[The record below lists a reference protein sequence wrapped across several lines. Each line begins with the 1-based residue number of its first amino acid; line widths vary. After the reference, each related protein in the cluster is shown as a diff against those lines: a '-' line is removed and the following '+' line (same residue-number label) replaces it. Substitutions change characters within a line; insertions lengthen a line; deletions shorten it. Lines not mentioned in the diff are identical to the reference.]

1 MSPFTTRPLIIARK
15 GVVTAG
21 HYLAAAA
28 GLRIF
33 AQGGNAF
40 DAAVAAGLCLNLVE
54 PHNNGL
60 GGEAPT
66 LVYTAAEKKVY
77 AVSGMGWS
85 PAALTID
92 WCRQNGVDIIPGD
105 GYIPA
110 CVPAMLDTFAL
121 ILARFGTLSFAQ
133 VAAPSIELAEQGFA
147 MYDTLQNTI
156 RHAAA
161 KYPTTA
167 AAFAPGGKVAEIGE
181 LIRNPDW
188 AAAVRL
194 MCQAEAACG
203 KGRVAGIE
211 AARDAFYRGPIAE
224 KILAFIQQP
233 VQDAAGHNFAG
244 LLTASDFAE
253 WHATLEEPVHY
264 NYRGLDVYKCPPWT
278 QGPVFLQQL
287 ALLEGYDLKALGH
300 NSADYLHLITEAAKL
315 AFADREAYYG
325 DPAFDAVPFEVLL
338 SPAYNAK
345 RRRRINMEAVSA
357 GLHPGDAGQGAP
369 EYTARTI
376 LADNR
381 LALHSDQQA
390 AIENQ
395 QSHKGDT
402 THLDTADA
410 AGNMVACTPSGGWI
424 QSSPVIPGLGFPL
437 GTRAQMFYLNP
448 ERPNALQP
456 HKRPRATLTPTIVT
470 RDGQPY
476 LGFGTQGGD
485 MQDQWTLQFF
495 LNVADFGMNLQEALD
510 APTVHSEH
518 FPSSFYPREAYPQRL
533 SVEGR
538 IAQAVREEL
547 ACRGHNVVLPGDWVH
562 GRVLAVSVDG
572 ERGTLSGAASPRQS
586 IADAIGW

>member
-1 MSPFTTRPLIIARK
+1 MSPFTTRPLITARK
-15 GVVTAG
+15 GIVTAG

-28 GLRIF
+28 GFRIYE
-33 AQGGNAF
+33 QGGNAF
-40 DAAVAAGLCLNLVE
+40 DAAVATGLCLNLVE

-85 PAALTID
+85 PAALTVD
-92 WCRQNGVDIIPGD
+92 WCRQNGVDLIPGD
-105 GYIPA
+105 GFIPA

-121 ILARFGTLSFAQ
+121 MLARFGSMSFAQ
-133 VAAPSIELAEQGFA
+133 VATPAIELAEQGFPL
-147 MYDTLQNTI
+147 YDTLQNTI
-156 RHAAA
+156 RHAVA

-167 AAFAPGGKVAEIGE
+167 QTFTPDGRLPEIGE
-181 LIRNPDW
+181 LIRNPGW
-188 AAAVRL
+188 ASAVCL

-211 AARDAFYRGPIAE
+211 AARDAFYQGPIAE
-224 KILAFIQQP
+224 RILEFISQNP
-233 VQDAAGHNFAG
+233 VKDAAGHCFSG
-244 LLTASDFAE
+244 LLSAADFAE
-253 WHATLEEPVHY
+253 WHAALEEPVHY

-300 NSADYLHLITEAAKL
+300 NSADYLHLVTEAAKL

-325 DPAFDAVPFEVLL
+325 DPLFDDVPFDVLL
-338 SPAYNAK
+338 SAEYNAQ
-345 RRRRINMEAVSA
+345 RRALMNMAA
-357 GLHPGDAGQGAP
+357 ADATLRPGDVGHGIP
-369 EYTARTI
+369 EFVQRTI
-376 LADNR
+376 IEDNR
-381 LALHSDQQA
+381 LALGNLTRDTGSRK
-390 AIENQ
+390 N
-395 QSHKGDT
+395 SPGDT

-410 AGNMVACTPSGGWI
+410 AGNIVACTPSGGWI

-437 GTRAQMFYLNP
+437 GTRAQMFYLNA

-470 RDGQPY
+470 RNGQPY

-510 APTVHSEH
+510 APTIHSEH

-538 IAQAVREEL
+538 ISQDVRDEL
-547 ACRGHNVVLPGDWVH
+547 ARRGHEIIVPGDWVH
-562 GRVLAVSVDG
+562 GRVLAVSVNA
-572 ERGTLSGAASPRQS
+572 ERGTLSGGASPRQS